1 MCQVRGFGPLESK
14 IPNWQSG
21 GSPTQTATKTPA
33 AGPGFTLIELLVVI
47 SVIVLLMALLLPA
60 LQKARRQ
67 SKTTFCQMNLR
78 QWGIAF
84 SAYTNDYAGRLPYHF
99 PMGASTHIWPYA
111 LRSYFSDSN
120 DALLCPEAM
129 TPWLRPDNRY
139 PTSGFQQRILGSTAA
154 AWEYRFELGKMPK
167 VHFVGSYGIN
177 RYVEHS
183 IRDQRHLGPVWN
195 SAPVLLDCIFMD
207 AHAWPFSRPPEFEDD
222 ISGPSDMKYF
232 CINRHDGG
240 INGLFLDWSARKVGL
255 KELWTLRWD
264 VHYSARM
271 INSSPWTIAGGVQPE
286 DWPKWMRRFKDY

>member
-1 MCQVRGFGPLESK
+1 
-14 IPNWQSG
+14 
-21 GSPTQTATKTPA
+21 
-33 AGPGFTLIELLVVI
+33 
-47 SVIVLLMALLLPA
+47 MALLLPA

-67 SKTTFCQMNLR
+67 SKTAFCQINLH

-84 SAYTNDYAGRLPYHF
+84 SAYTNDHAGRLPYHF
-99 PMGASTHIWPYA
+99 PMGASNHVWPYA

-120 DALLCPEAM
+120 DALLCPEAP

-139 PTSGFQQRILGSTAA
+139 PTTGFTQRFLGSTAA

-167 VHFVGSYGIN
+167 VHFTGSYGIS
-177 RYVEHS
+177 RHIDHS
-183 IRDQRHLGPVWN
+183 VQDTRNKGPVWN
-195 SAPVLLDCIFMD
+195 SVPLLLDCVFMD
-207 AHAWPFSRPPEFEDD
+207 ADPWPFSRPPEFEDD
-222 ISGPSDMKYF
+222 ISGSSDMKYF

-264 VHYSARM
+264 VHHSASM
-271 INSSPWTIAGGVQPE
+271 INHSHWTIAGGVQPE